1 MTQTGACMYLVFKSN
16 TSMLWL
22 TFRFNDS
29 DAYLSCSFT
38 GGTGG
43 NCPQLG
49 AQSDTFTCI
58 QHGMLPPSELST
70 CLPGRYIAPFQ
81 KHQRFQ
87 RGVIYVCAHICV
99 CLKFNMSSKDTSLYV
114 LPANVTPQIS
124 HPEYMLMWVTGEIKD
139 FEELLIFI
147 KSLMLKQH
155 VCMRMKP
162 ANISSSQ
169 RSGKCCEAL

>member
-1 MTQTGACMYLVFKSN
+1 
-16 TSMLWL
+16 MLRL

-43 NCPQLG
+43 NCPPSG

-70 CLPGRYIAPFQ
+70 CLSGRYIAPFQ

-87 RGVIYVCAHICV
+87 RGVIYVCAHIRV

-114 LPANVTPQIS
+114 LPANVTPHTHTHTHTCS
-124 HPEYMLMWVTGEIKD
+124 KYMLLWVTGEIKD

-169 RSGKCCEAL
+169 RSGICCEAS